1 MIEKRKK
8 VLFLV
13 PPNFS
18 GGLES
23 LLQKYL
29 KQAGLSDE
37 NILIKCLTQ
46 GCLYKRTK
54 TKYSWKQE
62 LYPQF
67 ENNVKTINP
76 DIIVC
81 NDKAALG
88 FLTQKYIS
96 LALTR
101 GSIYKWN
108 DIPVLVINEIRN
120 VKSTTTGRWILMQD
134 LGKLKR
140 WLNGNHRHQP
150 KFSYTVCNSRDDLLK
165 LYNAAQ
171 ASILISEDI
180 ETSGKGTRVIITC
193 CGFTCWQSNGTV
205 HTWVVPFVDTT
216 VSDGCYWRNPDDE
229 IFAFETIKSVHK
241 TPAPKVMQNGSYDS
255 THFMAYNLP
264 LHNYTL
270 DTLHLFHSIWPE
282 APKRLDFI
290 SSICLDFYRFWKDE
304 GKEDAKDDE
313 QKTRVPQTAEGL
325 RDYWRYNALD
335 CYYTLMDTIYLTLIY
350 SQPQMKWAKDNYIRE
365 FRLQTGPALAG
376 SMRGCK
382 LNTEIQKQFDIDLT
396 AESAAARKDLE
407 LMVGDP
413 NFNPNSTKQMPQ
425 LIYDILHA
433 NQIPRQGRTCGE
445 TVLKLVATEHPLYN
459 RIIEQI
465 WATKK
470 PANNASKYGQMPLL
484 NGRFMYKIS
493 AAATVTW
500 RFSTKA
506 SDFWYG
512 KNVQNVPEPMR
523 VMFEPDEDYVLFD
536 FDYSQSDSYFTA
548 FESEDPKYMS
558 TMTDERDVHCV
569 HAEHFFKKG
578 YEILLKAKKNH
589 EEWCTHKVTGV
600 RSVTKRVVYGAN
612 YLMSAYTLFLTMGR
626 EAVIAAAKHLGYDD
640 AGSWNYKQYILLCQ
654 KFLDAYFEMYPML
667 HPWLQEEIIKATGN
681 ANLVTCFGGN
691 TRLFFADLDKDKA
704 SQRELA
710 AFFGQGG
717 TAGNINAFLDD
728 FYYRDNKFSQ
738 IADWEDLQDLK
749 IYDSSDIMFL
759 FQVHD
764 SVVGQVRKDK
774 LHLLEQLKT
783 QMERTCAI
791 HGRTFVVP
799 VEGQVG
805 LGWGKRMIDW
815 HPDII
820 LDEIESADKEWWIKW
835 LKKKKS
841 KTG

>member
-1 MIEKRKK
+1 MITKKKK
-8 VLFLV
+8 VLWLC

-23 LLQKYL
+23 LLNKYL
-29 KQAGLSDE
+29 KQTGLDDA
-37 NILIKCLTQ
+37 NIHVRCFTQNCLIK
-46 GCLYKRTK
+46 KSK
-54 TKYSWKQE
+54 TKYTWKQE
-62 LYPQF
+62 SYGQF
-67 ENNVKTINP
+67 EAKVLREKP

-88 FLTQKYIS
+88 FLTQQYIS

-101 GSIYKWN
+101 GSIYKWH
-108 DIPVLVINEIRN
+108 DIPVLVIDE
-120 VKSTTTGRWILMQD
+120 VKKTKSTNTGIWILKQD

-140 WLNGNHRHQP
+140 WISGKHRHQP
-150 KFSYTVCNSRDDLLK
+150 KFSYTVCEDRINLSNLRM
-165 LYNAAQ
+165 AAQ
-171 ASILISEDI
+171 NSVLISTDI
-180 ETSGKGTRVIITC
+180 ETSGNGNRTLITC
-193 CGFTCWQSNGTV
+193 VGYTCLQKDGFV
-205 HTWVVPFVDTT
+205 HTWVIPFVDTT
-216 VSDGCYWRNPDDE
+216 QKDGCYWRNPADE
-229 IFAFETIKSVHK
+229 IAAFETIKEVHNS
-241 TPAPKVMQNGSYDS
+241 PAKKVMQNGSYDS
-255 THFMAYNLP
+255 AHFISYRLP
-264 LHNYTL
+264 VYNYTV

-304 GKEDAKDDE
+304 GKEDSKDDA

-325 RDYWRYNALD
+325 RNYWRYNALD
-335 CYYTLMDTIYLTLIY
+335 CYYTLMNSIYLLLVH
-350 SQPQMKWAKDNYIRE
+350 SQPQMKWALDNYVRE

-376 SMRGCK
+376 SLRGCK
-382 LNTEIQKQFDIDLT
+382 INKQIQAKFSTDLT
-396 AESAAARKDLE
+396 IESFNAHQDLCK
-407 LMVGDP
+407 MVGDP

-425 LIYDILHA
+425 LIYDILQA
-433 NQIPRQGRTCGE
+433 SQIPRQGRTCEE

-523 VMFEPDEDYVLFD
+523 VMFEPDDGYVLFD
-536 FDYSQSDSYFTA
+536 FDYSQSDAYFTA
-548 FESEDPKYMS
+548 FESEDPKYIA
-558 TMTDERDVHCV
+558 TMLDDRDVHCV
-569 HAEHFFKKG
+569 HAEHFFQKD
-578 YEILLKAKKNH
+578 YQILIDAKKNH

-626 EAVIAAAKHLGYDD
+626 EAVVAAAVHLGYED
-640 AGSWNYKQYILLCQ
+640 AGSWNYKQYTLLCQ
-654 KFLDAYFEMYPML
+654 KFLDAYFEMYPIL
-667 HPWLQEEIIKATGN
+667 PPWLHEEIAKAVQN
-681 ANLVTCFGGN
+681 SNLVSCFGGN
-691 TRLFFADLDKDKA
+691 TRWFFADLQKDKA
-704 SQRELA
+704 AQRELA

-717 TAGNINAFLDD
+717 TAGNIKGFLDD
-728 FYYRDNKFSQ
+728 FYYRDDYLGQLNPK
-738 IADWEDLQDLK
+738 DK
-749 IYDSSDIMFL
+749 IHDSTNLMFF

-774 LHLLEQLKT
+774 LHLLKALKEK
-783 QMERTCAI
+783 MERSCTI

-805 LGWGKRMIDW
+805 LGWGKRMCDW
-815 HPDII
+815 HSETT
-820 LDEIESADKEWWIKW
+820 LDEIETHDKKWWTKW
-835 LKKKKS
+835 LK
-841 KTG
+841 T